1 MVKLMSEVIRHDLI
15 IIGSGIA
22 GLRAAVEAARVSNG
36 KLDIAIISKVQI
48 NRSHSVCAE
57 GGTAAVL
64 YPNEGDSYV
73 LHAWDTVKG
82 ADFLADQ
89 DVVMRFVR
97 EMPKQI
103 YQLDHW
109 GMPWSRREDGRL
121 AQRRFGGHTY
131 PRATFAADK
140 TGFFEMQT
148 LWGVLQRFDNIT
160 LYPEW
165 MVTKLIIEDG
175 RYKGLI
181 ALDIFNGDLHLFT
194 SKAAVWAAGGGMRMY
209 SFTTYSLTATG
220 DGFAIPY
227 RAGLG
232 LKDMEFVQFHPTGL
246 IPSGILI
253 SEAARGEGGY
263 LLNNKGERFMKKY
276 APERMELAPRDVVS
290 RSMMT
295 EILEGRGFEGPNGLD
310 YLHLDLTHLGREKIL
325 ERLPL
330 IREVSILY
338 AGVDPVNEPIP
349 VRPVAHYPM
358 GGVKVDING
367 ATEAEGLWAA
377 GEVNSISIHGAN
389 RLGCNSTADCL
400 VYGTITGRESALY
413 AMKKEDFPSPSI
425 QYLKDEEKRIFDEL
439 MGRETGEDAYQI
451 RRELRET
458 MDKNFYVFRDEKG
471 ITEGLKKIRELKE
484 RFRKVAVGDKER
496 IYNSDLVYTLEI
508 GNMLDAAEVIA
519 LGALMRKESRGA
531 HARRDYPER
540 DDKNYLAH
548 TIVHLTAEGPKVTY
562 EPVKILFWKPTV
574 RKY

>member
-1 MVKLMSEVIRHDLI
+1 MAEVIRHDLI
-15 IIGSGIA
+15 IVGSGLA
-22 GLRAAVEAARVSNG
+22 GLRAAVEAALVSNG
-36 KLDIAIISKVQI
+36 KLDIALISKVQI

-64 YPNEGDSYV
+64 YPNEGDSFL

-82 ADFLADQ
+82 SDFLADQ
-89 DVVMRFVR
+89 DAVMRFVR

-103 YQLDHW
+103 YQLEHW
-109 GMPWSRREDGRL
+109 GMPWSRREDGRI
-121 AQRRFGGHTY
+121 AQRRFGGHTF

-148 LWGVLQRFDNIT
+148 LWGVLQRFDNVT
-160 LYPEW
+160 FYPEW

-181 ALDIFNGDLHLFT
+181 ALDIYNGTLHMFI

-263 LLNNKGERFMKKY
+263 LINNKGERFMEKY
-276 APERMELAPRDVVS
+276 APERMELAPRDIVS
-290 RSMMT
+290 RAMMT
-295 EILEGRGFEGPNGLD
+295 EILEGRGFEGPNGLN
-310 YLHLDLTHLGREKIL
+310 YVHLDLTHLGKEKIL

-330 IREVSILY
+330 IREVSIKY
-338 AGVDPVNEPIP
+338 AGVDPIHDPIP

-367 ATEAEGLWAA
+367 ATEAVGLWAA
-377 GEVNSISIHGAN
+377 GEVNSISLHGAN
-389 RLGCNSTADCL
+389 RLGTNSTADCL
-400 VYGTITGRESALY
+400 LYGAITGREAALY
-413 AMKKEDFPSPSI
+413 AMEQDDFPDVSI
-425 QYLKDEEKRIFDEL
+425 DYLKEEEKRIFDGL
-439 MGRETGEDAYQI
+439 MGRENGEDAYHI
-451 RRELRET
+451 RRELRAV
-458 MDKNFYVFRDEKG
+458 MDKSFYIYRNENDMK
-471 ITEGLKKIRELKE
+471 EGLKKILELKE
-484 RFRKVAVGDKER
+484 KFERVVVGDKDP

-508 GNMLDAAEVIA
+508 ENMLDVAEVIA
-519 LGALMRKESRGA
+519 VGALNRKESRGA
-531 HARRDYPER
+531 HARTDYPER
-540 DDKNYLAH
+540 DDKNFLVH
-548 TIVHLTAEGPKVTY
+548 TVVYRTADGPKITY
-562 EPVKILFWKPTV
+562 EPVKILFWKPIV

>member
-1 MVKLMSEVIRHDLI
+1 MVNLMSEVIRHDLI
-15 IIGSGIA
+15 IVGSGIA
-22 GLRAAVEAARVSNG
+22 GLRAAVEASLVSKG

-64 YPNEGDSYV
+64 YPNEGDNFV

-89 DVVMRFVR
+89 DAVIRFVR

-103 YQLDHW
+103 YQLEHW

-165 MVTKLIIEDG
+165 MVTKLIIENG
-175 RYKGLI
+175 EYKGLI
-181 ALDIFNGDLHLFT
+181 ALDIFNGDLHMFI
-194 SKAAVWAAGGGMRMY
+194 SKSAVWAAGGGMRMY

-263 LLNNKGERFMKKY
+263 LKNNKGERFMEKY

-290 RSMMT
+290 RAMMT
-295 EILEGRGFEGPNGLD
+295 EILEGRGFEGPNGLN
-310 YLHLDLTHLGREKIL
+310 YLHLDLTHLGRERIL

-330 IREVSILY
+330 IREVSIKY

-358 GGVKVDING
+358 GGVKVDIDG
-367 ATEAEGLWAA
+367 ATEAKGLWAS
-377 GEVNSISIHGAN
+377 GEVNSISLHGAN
-389 RLGCNSTADCL
+389 RLGTNSTADCL
-400 VYGTITGRESALY
+400 VYGTITGREAALY
-413 AMKKEDFPSPSI
+413 AMKKSDFPHVDI
-425 QYLKDEEKRIFDEL
+425 QHLKNEEKRIFDEL
-439 MGRETGEDAYQI
+439 LGRETGEDAYQI
-451 RRELRET
+451 RRELRAT
-458 MDKNFYVFRDEKG
+458 MDKNFYVFREENDM
-471 ITEGLKKIRELKE
+471 TEGLKKIRELKE
-484 RFRKVAVGDKER
+484 RFKKVTVGDKDS
-496 IYNSDLVYTLEI
+496 IYNSDLVYTIEI
-508 GNMLDAAEVIA
+508 ENMLDAAEVIA
-519 LGALMRKESRGA
+519 VGALLRKESRGA
-531 HARRDYPER
+531 HARRDYPSR
-540 DDKNYLAH
+540 DDKNFLAH
-548 TIVHLTAEGPKVTY
+548 TVVHRTADGPKVTY
-562 EPVKILFWKPTV
+562 EPVTILFWKPV
-574 RKY
+574 ARKY

>member
-1 MVKLMSEVIRHDLI
+1 MAEVIRHDLI
-15 IIGSGIA
+15 IVGSGIA
-22 GLRAAVEAARVSNG
+22 GLRAAVEAALVSKG
-36 KLDIAIISKVQI
+36 KLDIAVISKVQI

-64 YPNEGDSYV
+64 YPNEGDSFL

-82 ADFLADQ
+82 SDFLADQ
-89 DVVMRFVR
+89 DAVMRFVR

-103 YQLDHW
+103 YQLEHW
-109 GMPWSRREDGRL
+109 GMPWSRREDGRI
-121 AQRRFGGHTY
+121 AQRRFGGHTF

-148 LWGVLQRFDNIT
+148 LWGVLQRFDNVT
-160 LYPEW
+160 FYPEW

-181 ALDIFNGDLHLFT
+181 ALDIYNGTLHMFI

-227 RAGLG
+227 KAGLG

-246 IPSGILI
+246 IPPGILI

-263 LLNNKGERFMKKY
+263 LINNKGERFMKKY
-276 APERMELAPRDVVS
+276 APERMELAPRDIVS
-290 RSMMT
+290 RAMMT
-295 EILEGRGFEGPNGLD
+295 EILEGRGFEGPNGLN
-310 YLHLDLTHLGREKIL
+310 YVHLDLTHLGKEKIL

-330 IREVSILY
+330 IREVSIKY
-338 AGVDPVNEPIP
+338 AGVDPIHDPIP

-367 ATEAEGLWAA
+367 ATEAVGLWAA
-377 GEVNSISIHGAN
+377 GEVNSISLHGAN
-389 RLGCNSTADCL
+389 RLGTNSTADCL
-400 VYGTITGRESALY
+400 VYGAITGREAALY
-413 AMKKEDFPSPSI
+413 AMEHDDFPEADI
-425 QYLKDEEKRIFDEL
+425 EYLKQEEKRIFDNL
-439 MGRETGEDAYQI
+439 MGRESGEDAYHI
-451 RRELRET
+451 RRELRAT
-458 MDKNFYVFRDEKG
+458 MDKSFYIYRNENDMK
-471 ITEGLKKIRELKE
+471 EGLKKILELKE
-484 RFRKVAVGDKER
+484 KFEKVAVGDKDP

-508 GNMLDAAEVIA
+508 ENMLDAAEVIA
-519 LGALMRKESRGA
+519 VGALNRKESRGA
-531 HARRDYPER
+531 HARTDYPER
-540 DDKNYLAH
+540 DDKNFLVH
-548 TIVHLTAEGPKVTY
+548 TVVHRTVDGPKITY
-562 EPVKILFWKPTV
+562 EPVKILFWKPIV

>member
-1 MVKLMSEVIRHDLI
+1 MGEVIRHDLI
-15 IIGSGIA
+15 IVGSGIA
-22 GLRAAVEAARVSNG
+22 GLRAAVEASLVSKG

-64 YPNEGDSYV
+64 YPDEGDSFV

-89 DVVMRFVR
+89 DAVMRFVK

-103 YQLDHW
+103 YQLEHW
-109 GMPWSRREDGRL
+109 GIPWNRREDGRL

-165 MVTKLIIEDG
+165 MVTKLIIEESE
-175 RYKGLI
+175 YKGLI
-181 ALDIFNGDLHLFT
+181 ALDIYNGELYLFI

-263 LLNNKGERFMKKY
+263 LRNNKGERFMEKY

-290 RSMMT
+290 RAMMT
-295 EILEGRGFEGPNGLD
+295 EILEGRGFEGPNGLN
-310 YLHLDLTHLGREKIL
+310 YVHLDLTHLGREKIL

-330 IREVSILY
+330 IREVSISY
-338 AGVDPVNEPIP
+338 AGVDPIHEPIP

-367 ATEAEGLWAA
+367 ATEARGLWAA
-377 GEVNSISIHGAN
+377 GEVNSISLHGAN
-389 RLGCNSTADCL
+389 RLGTNSTADCL
-400 VYGTITGRESALY
+400 VYGTITGREAALY
-413 AMKKEDFPSPSI
+413 AMNKVDFPSVDI
-425 QYLKDEEKRIFDEL
+425 EYLRDEEKRIFDEL
-439 MGRETGEDAYQI
+439 MGRESGEDAYYI
-451 RRELRET
+451 RRELRST
-458 MDKNFYVFRDEKG
+458 MDKNFYVFRDEKDM
-471 ITEGLKKIRELKE
+471 TEGLKKIRELKE
-484 RFRKVAVGDKER
+484 RFMKVAVGDKDP

-508 GNMLDAAEVIA
+508 ENMLDAAEVVA
-519 LGALMRKESRGA
+519 VGALLRKESRGA

-540 DDKNYLAH
+540 DDKNFLAH
-548 TIVHLTAEGPKVTY
+548 TIVHMTAEGPKVTY
-562 EPVKILFWKPTV
+562 EPVKILFWKPV
-574 RKY
+574 ARKY

>member
-1 MVKLMSEVIRHDLI
+1 MGEVIRHDLI
-15 IIGSGIA
+15 IVGSGLA
-22 GLRAAVEAARVSNG
+22 GLRAAIEASLVSRG
-36 KLDIAIISKVQI
+36 RLDIGLISKVQI

-64 YPNEGDSYV
+64 YPNEGDSFV

-89 DVVMRFVR
+89 DAVMRFVR

-103 YQLDHW
+103 YQLEHW

-175 RYKGLI
+175 EYKGLI
-181 ALDIFNGDLHLFT
+181 ALDIFNGDLHLFI

-246 IPSGILI
+246 VPSGILI

-263 LLNNKGERFMKKY
+263 LINNKGERFMKKY
-276 APERMELAPRDVVS
+276 APERMELAPRDIVS

-295 EILEGRGFEGPNGLD
+295 EILEGRGFEGPNGLN
-310 YLHLDLTHLGREKIL
+310 YLHLDLTHLGKEKIL

-330 IREVSILY
+330 IREVSIKY
-338 AGVDPVNEPIP
+338 AGVDPIHEPIP

-367 ATEAEGLWAA
+367 ATEAKGLWAS

-389 RLGCNSTADCL
+389 RLGTNSTADCL
-400 VYGTITGRESALY
+400 VYGTITGREAALY
-413 AMKKEDFPSPSI
+413 AMNKSDFPRVDI
-425 QYLKDEEKRIFDEL
+425 QYLKDEERRIFDEL
-439 MGRETGEDAYQI
+439 MGRESGEDAYHI
-451 RRELRET
+451 RKELRDT
-458 MDKNFYVFRDEKG
+458 MDKNLYVFRNEKE

-484 RFRKVAVGDKER
+484 RFKKVTVGDKDM

-508 GNMLDAAEVIA
+508 ENMLDTAEVIA
-519 LGALMRKESRGA
+519 VGALLRKESRGA

-540 DDKNYLAH
+540 DDKNFLVH
-548 TIVHLTAEGPKVTY
+548 TVVYRTTDEPKVVY
-562 EPVKILFWKPTV
+562 EPVKILFWKPVV